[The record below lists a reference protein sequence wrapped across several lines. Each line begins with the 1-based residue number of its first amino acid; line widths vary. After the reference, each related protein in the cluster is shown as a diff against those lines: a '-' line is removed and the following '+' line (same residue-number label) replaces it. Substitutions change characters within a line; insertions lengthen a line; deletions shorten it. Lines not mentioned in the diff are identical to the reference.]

1 MFVHLLSALSP
12 WTGRFRAPLVK
23 LIEGK
28 HLIGVELR
36 LSQTRTPV
44 FKYRARYELAGAW
57 FSAVRRRGPRD
68 VKE

>member
-28 HLIGVELR
+28 RLIGVELR

-44 FKYRARYELAGAW
+44 FKYRGRYELVGAR
-57 FSAVRRRGPRD
+57 FSTVRRRGPRV
-68 VKE
+68 VKN